1 MNIIKI
7 LLGIGDWGLGIV
19 MISKNKFN
27 NGAFASASDKLFD
40 ATVTVPSSGEI
51 TFSMNDS
58 DAFTL
63 GQKGD
68 IAWINIYDTSGVGLV
83 KLDSLKPILVSN

>member
-1 MNIIKI
+1 
-7 LLGIGDWGLGIV
+7 

-58 DAFTL
+58 DAFTMAS
-63 GQKGD
+63 KGD
-68 IAWINIYDTSGVGLV
+68 IAWINVYNTTGIGILKLESLTPVLV
-83 KLDSLKPILVSN
+83 KD